1 MKRLIE
7 DMKHQMGIIE
17 QNIDKNTKAS
27 EARVRKATLAFDKL
41 GKRYRKE
48 SIAQHK

>member
-1 MKRLIE
+1 MEELIKEMKN
-7 DMKHQMGIIE
+7 QMEII
-17 QNIDKNTKAS
+17 NKDIYKATKAS